1 MLLYGQSNISNY
13 ASSQIMQKDNLFSFF
28 PVSDDG
34 REPDFL
40 SALRQL
46 TQKLFSMEMES
57 GHALKESVLAREFNV
72 SRPAI
77 REALSQAV
85 GWRLVDYVPYC
96 GYRIHVF
103 TLGDLRDWVEMR
115 EAIEPLAARRLA
127 SRGLTASEKKELHRL
142 LEKCLVPLAQRQD
155 PADLLRDDMAFHYA
169 IVRMSGNSRFNTP
182 EIAAFYNSVKRHHH
196 RRLWKILAY
205 FHDPMRASF
214 QNVDEFFAST
224 EPVTNH
230 SHELILQAL
239 ESKDPLGAEAHVR
252 SHCARQTQNVQ
263 RAVALFE
270 NEDLA
275 LDDLDKT
282 KVMKE
287 ILKQIEGDKT
297 ERKAI

>member
-1 MLLYGQSNISNY
+1 
-13 ASSQIMQKDNLFSFF
+13 MQKDNLVSFF

-115 EAIEPLAARRLA
+115 EAIEPLAAR
-127 SRGLTASEKKELHRL
+127 GLTTSEKKELRRL
-142 LEKCLVPLAQRQD
+142 LEKCLVPLAKRED

-169 IVRMSGNSRFNTP
+169 IVRMCGNNSFNNP

-205 FHDPMRASF
+205 FHDPMRDSF

-252 SHCARQTQNVQ
+252 SHCAQQTQNVQ
-263 RAVALFE
+263 RAIALFE
-270 NEDLA
+270 NEELA

-287 ILKQIEGDKT
+287 ILKQTEGKRCRKKT
-297 ERKAI
+297 ENRFHRN